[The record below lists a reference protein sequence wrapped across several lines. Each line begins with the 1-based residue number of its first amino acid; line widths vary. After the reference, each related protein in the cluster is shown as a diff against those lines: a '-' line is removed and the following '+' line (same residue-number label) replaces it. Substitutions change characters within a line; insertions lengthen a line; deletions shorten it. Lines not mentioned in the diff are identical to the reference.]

1 MRWRYQPVLWAVL
14 IIATLAAGVVI
25 VNRVRLEEA
34 NRTVT
39 LAVDFQQVQKLA
51 QWSGLTTRETLSR
64 LQQQG
69 ANAVLFKEQ
78 TIEDLQQQV
87 WVQPGS
93 EAVLSLAAA
102 VQKKVRP
109 EYTYLFTRDR
119 ELGERLQL
127 QLENKVPGGVQVL
140 AGNDFTALGIP
151 LAMPELKDLGLGFPD
166 REMAMAREMGLLLVP
181 QVRWW
186 YGANATSLAATL
198 RPLLA
203 YQDSI
208 VALLFNDKSL
218 PGYPAYLANLAAQVE
233 QLNVPVGLIEF
244 FPQQGLSRL
253 VMLLDKR
260 AVRVHSIGVDE
271 MAGLTPAAALERL
284 ELAAR
289 ERNIRLL
296 IARFKFAPGSTNWL
310 QDNLHYVGELRKV
323 ILADGLT
330 IGRAEPFSPFPFSR
344 LWLHLAGLGVLAAG
358 VLLLMQFGLA
368 RPGVALGFLG
378 LVIWTGALG
387 LNHQVL
393 LARKVMALGAAII
406 FPTLAMLTAWSPA
419 PRGLKAGIAVTLR
432 TALISFL
439 GAVAIAAILA
449 DNTFILKINEFSGVK
464 IAFVAPLL
472 LFTAAVIIRQEGR
485 RAGATLQGWLDAG
498 LTVKL
503 VLLAVVVAAAG
514 VLYLSRSGNE
524 GVGLLPFE
532 GQLRSFLGNV
542 LLARPRTKEFL
553 LGYPFLLL
561 SLSLG
566 YQHRY
571 LLFWL
576 LGLVG
581 QISLVNT
588 FSHIHIP
595 FLISLLRTFNGL
607 WLGLL
612 IGLVVVWTV
621 KLEAGVFRG
630 DHNHG
635 RQQS

>member
-1 MRWRYQPVLWAVL
+1 MLRRRYQPVLWAML

-25 VNRVRLEEA
+25 TNRVRLEEA

-78 TIEDLQQQV
+78 TIEDLERQV
-87 WVQPGS
+87 WVRPGS
-93 EAVLSLAAA
+93 EAVLSFPAA
-102 VQKKVRP
+102 VQKEVRP
-109 EYTYLFTRDR
+109 EYTYLFTSDR
-119 ELGERLQL
+119 ELAQRLEL
-127 QLENKVPGGVQVL
+127 QLENKIPGEVQVL
-140 AGNDFTALGIP
+140 AGSDFIALGIP
-151 LAMPELKDLGLGFPD
+151 LSIAELKEVGLGFPE
-166 REMAMAREMGLLLVP
+166 REMAVARELGLFLIP

-186 YGANATSLAATL
+186 YGANAASLAATL
-198 RPLLA
+198 RPLFA

-208 VALLFNDKSL
+208 VALLFNDKNL
-218 PGYPAYLANLAAQVE
+218 PGYPHYLFNLAAQVE
-233 QLNVPVGLIEF
+233 QLKVPVGLIEF
-244 FPQQGLSRL
+244 FPQQGLSQL
-253 VMLLDKR
+253 VVLLDKR
-260 AVRVHSIGVDE
+260 ALRVHSISGDE

-289 ERNIRLL
+289 ERNNRIL

-310 QDNLHYVGELRKV
+310 EDNLHFVGELRRV
-323 ILADGLT
+323 ILAGGLT
-330 IGRAEPFSPFPFSR
+330 IGRAEPFSSFPFSR
-344 LWLHLAGLGVLAAG
+344 LWLYLTGLGVLAAG
-358 VLLLMQFGLA
+358 VLLMMQFGLL
-368 RPGVALGFLG
+368 RLGLALGFLG

-406 FPTLAMLTAWSPA
+406 FPTLAVLMAWSPV
-419 PRGLKAGIAVTLR
+419 PRSLKAGIAVTLR
-432 TALISFL
+432 TALVSFL
-439 GAVAIAAILA
+439 GALYIAAILA

-464 IAFVAPLL
+464 IAFVAPLF

-485 RAGATLQGWLDAG
+485 GAGAALQGWLDAG

-503 VLLAVVVAAAG
+503 VLLAAVVAAAG

-532 GQLRSFLGNV
+532 GQMRSFLGNV

-612 IGLVVVWTV
+612 IGSLLVTAV
-621 KLEAGVFRG
+621 KLGAGSLRRNRAWPG
-630 DHNHG
+630 
-635 RQQS
+635 

>member
-1 MRWRYQPVLWAVL
+1 MLRWRYQPVLWAVL

-25 VNRVRLEEA
+25 TNRVRLEEA

-78 TIEDLQQQV
+78 TVEDLQQQV
-87 WVQPGS
+87 WVRPGS
-93 EAVLSLAAA
+93 EAVLSFPAA
-102 VQKKVRP
+102 VQKEVRP
-109 EYTYLFTRDR
+109 EYTYLFTSDR
-119 ELGERLQL
+119 ELAQRLEL
-127 QLENKVPGGVQVL
+127 QLENKIPGEVQVL
-140 AGNDFTALGIP
+140 AGSDFIALGIP
-151 LAMPELKDLGLGFPD
+151 LSMAELKEVGLGFPD
-166 REMAMAREMGLLLVP
+166 REMAMARELGLLLVP

-186 YGANATSLAATL
+186 YGANAASLAATL

-218 PGYPAYLANLAAQVE
+218 PGYPHYLSNLAAQVE
-233 QLNVPVGLIEF
+233 QLKVPVGLIEF
-244 FPQQGLSRL
+244 SPQQGLSQL

-260 AVRVHSIGVDE
+260 AVRVHSISVDE

-289 ERNIRLL
+289 ERNIRVL

-310 QDNLHYVGELRKV
+310 EDNLRYVGELRKV
-323 ILADGLT
+323 ILDDGLT
-330 IGRAEPFSPFPFSR
+330 IGRAEPFLPFPFSR
-344 LWLHLAGLGVLAAG
+344 LWLYLTGLGVLAAG
-358 VLLLMQFGLA
+358 VLLMMEFGLP
-368 RPGVALGFLG
+368 RLGLALGFLG
-378 LVIWTGALG
+378 LVIWTATLG

-393 LARKVMALGAAII
+393 MARKVMALGAAII
-406 FPTLAMLTAWSPA
+406 FPTLAVLTAWTPLS
-419 PRGLKAGIAVTLR
+419 RSLKAAIAVTMR

-439 GAVAIAAILA
+439 GALSIAAILA

-464 IAFVAPLL
+464 IAFVAPLF

-485 RAGATLQGWLDAG
+485 RAGATVQNWLDTG

-503 VLLAVVVAAAG
+503 VLLAAVVAAAG

-532 GQLRSFLGNV
+532 GQMRSFLGNV

-566 YQHRY
+566 YRHRF
-571 LLFWL
+571 LLYWL

-612 IGLVVVWTV
+612 IGLLLVIAVRLGAASLRRNRAWP
-621 KLEAGVFRG
+621 G
-630 DHNHG
+630 
-635 RQQS
+635 